1 MTNWFLP
8 PSLKIGVITL
18 VTGVIWYLQR
28 FRRLRSNSL
37 PPGPSGLPWIGYTAC
52 LGPKAFDELQNLK
65 DRYGDVVAFSLLG
78 NTVVVLN
85 TYEAVLEAAN
95 NNRSKLG
102 RFTLTTNHWLAKGV
116 GISNYDTPRT
126 LDLRRALLRLLYGHE
141 DVASYLADD
150 SRPSKLRDAVKTEI
164 QKLIRTLA
172 LTGEKPVEFLPLIRL
187 VVWNV
192 MWKIVFGRPCEISP
206 EKIKHTLNLI
216 STNNTENSMLQMIQL
231 FPKRWLFILDRMPW
245 IRRLL
250 GMDQLYQRYAEVT
263 ALLRE
268 QLNIFDKTS
277 GNSTDAL
284 ISRFQKDCGLNIRRN
299 ELERLLFEL
308 MAAGTDTSSLT
319 LTVACSYLTEQ
330 TGPLSGDNFTD
341 QLNRIHR
348 QANVVPLAL
357 PHVARQPI
365 HVGQYC
371 IPEGSIV
378 IFNLYA
384 IHQAQMGQVCPIA
397 PIPFSVGSRSCPGQ
411 RLANKV
417 IEDVVRAIDQ
427 NFSIQN
433 SSDTEEEELPKGCT
447 HAKLSQTSRGLT
459 RTPSKSKFI
468 FHVRRTL

>member
-1 MTNWFLP
+1 MQRSWKVLNLLGFCKLRGKPKSPMTNWFLP

-52 LGPKAFDELQNLK
+52 LGPRAFDELQNLK

-172 LTGEKPVEFLPLIRL
+172 LTGEKPVEFLI
-187 VVWNV
+187 
-192 MWKIVFGRPCEISP
+192 GDSP
-206 EKIKHTLNLI
+206 FYPNGTVARGGGSITPACN
-216 STNNTENSMLQMIQL
+216 
-231 FPKRWLFILDRMPW
+231 
-245 IRRLL
+245 
-250 GMDQLYQRYAEVT
+250 
-263 ALLRE
+263 
-268 QLNIFDKTS
+268 
-277 GNSTDAL
+277 
-284 ISRFQKDCGLNIRRN
+284 RN

-459 RTPSKSKFI
+459 RTPKKSRSEIRETKKWSNPTTLFFLSMAFI
-468 FHVRRTL
+468 GIAL